1 MTYTIPN
8 AQMNKSV
15 KDFAYQIFEQNT
27 NLTVKDILTLML
39 EGVPLYLVKAY
50 QAWRIKISA
59 EDILKYL
66 TFFSQKIG
74 FDILCKLSPS
84 EDYLH
89 EMSKPIFWDREQK
102 LTDTLYK
109 MPMPI
114 FSGKIWKE

>member
-15 KDFAYQIFEQNT
+15 KDFVYQIFEQNT

-66 TFFSQKIG
+66 TFFSQKNRLWHFVQTVSFRRLFAWNVKTYFLG
-74 FDILCKLSPS
+74 
-84 EDYLH
+84 
-89 EMSKPIFWDREQK
+89 
-102 LTDTLYK
+102 
-109 MPMPI
+109 
-114 FSGKIWKE
+114 